1 MGLDDFVPSPRGWNL
16 GCLILNIIPFLGG
29 VGTIVAAVRDG
40 MHVKGLIVGILQ
52 LVLQI
57 GIIGYIWSI
66 IWGVLMFKK

>member
-16 GCLILNIIPFLGG
+16 ACLILNVIPGIAG
-29 VGTIVAAVRDG
+29 VGTIIAAVRDD

-52 LVLQI
+52 LVLQL
-57 GIIGYIWSI
+57 GVIGYIWSI